1 MFALRLVQGEWKMY
15 VKGPLDREKR
25 SFYLINITAT
35 DGLFV
40 SQAKVEVTVM
50 DANDNSPVCDQVSGS
65 AD

>member
-1 MFALRLVQGEWKMY
+1 MY